1 MRRFFIGFAIGVVL
15 TMGAIVA
22 AGMWHGPYAPLVFTS
37 PLIACLPERL
47 LPLGFVA
54 GPFLWG
60 AYFLFAPTFKR
71 RAVRFSAAVIL
82 LASHLI
88 AGMFVAVNEP
98 KFAQASDQE
107 WAFLAAFG
115 VVFALAMTGL
125 FSFALRGSG
134 RVRA

>member
-1 MRRFFIGFAIGVVL
+1 
-15 TMGAIVA
+15 
-22 AGMWHGPYAPLVFTS
+22 
-37 PLIACLPERL
+37 LPERL
-47 LPLGFVA
+47 LPFGFVA

-60 AYFLFAPTFKR
+60 AYFLFAPTCKR

-88 AGMFVAVNEP
+88 AGMLVAVNEP

-115 VVFALAMTGL
+115 VIFALAMTGL
-125 FSFALRGSG
+125 FSFALRGVKS
-134 RVRA
+134 VRS